1 MPTEELIVMGSS
13 IVNNP
18 IGYSSDPQGDE
29 NDGAYLTGG
38 TTVFD
43 NDAVVVFT
51 FENVTDGALSNS
63 SEVTG
68 ITVYAN
74 AADYVNG
81 EVLYDYE
88 YEAQSGGGW
97 GGRGG
102 GRGGGSNDNGQDIN
116 TSVHYMG
123 DNYLYFSA
131 SNFVSDDPDAPDL
144 TALFIT
150 PGVNIQ
156 DEFPIWLSHEN
167 DNDYNGDGLI
177 DSEEEGDG
185 IFEIDENNTFAE
197 KEISGAVCLTRGTL
211 IDTPEGPRFIETL
224 KVGELVHTLDNGPQ
238 EIRWI
243 GSRRVAAQG
252 ALTPIRIKAGALGN
266 LRDLTVSPNH
276 RMLIRGPL
284 AEVLF
289 GERDVLVAAKHL
301 VNDDTIRPI
310 EGAHVDYFHMLF
322 DRHEIIFAE
331 ACPTESLHPGKEAL
345 KAVDHTAR
353 AEILTL
359 FPELEHRQKTLSRY
373 ELKAWEAQALRKAG

>member
-18 IGYSSDPQGDE
+18 VGQSYDPRGDE

-38 TTVFD
+38 TSVFND
-43 NDAVVVFT
+43 DAVVVFT
-51 FENVTDGALSNS
+51 IENVHDGVLTNA

-81 EVLYDYE
+81 EVLYDYD
-88 YEAQSGGGW
+88 YQSSGGGHW
-97 GGRGG
+97 WW
-102 GRGGGSNDNGQDIN
+102 GGGSNDNGQDIN
-116 TSVHYMG
+116 TSVHHMG

-131 SNFVSDDPDAPDL
+131 SNFTSDDPNAPNL
-144 TALFIT
+144 SALFIT
-150 PGVNIQ
+150 PGVDIQ
-156 DEFPIWLSHEN
+156 DAFPIWLSHEN
-167 DNDYNGDGLI
+167 DNDYNGDGTI
-177 DSEEEGDG
+177 DAEEEGDG
-185 IFEIDENNTFAE
+185 VFEVDENNTFAE
-197 KEISGAVCLTRGTL
+197 AEIASAVCFARGTL

-224 KVGELVHTLDNGPQ
+224 RVGDRVHTLDHGPQ

-243 GSRRVAAQG
+243 GSRRVAAEG
-252 ALTPIRIKAGALGN
+252 ALASIRIKAGTLGN

-276 RMLIRGPL
+276 RMLIRGPM
-284 AEVLF
+284 AEMLF

-301 VNDDTIRPI
+301 VNDDTIRRVQ
-310 EGAHVDYFHMLF
+310 GGHVDYFHLLL

-331 ACPTESLHPGKEAL
+331 TCPTESLHPGCEAL
-345 KAVDHTAR
+345 KAVDAAAR

-359 FPELEHRQKTLSRY
+359 FPELETRQAALSRY
-373 ELKAWEAQALRKAG
+373 ELKAWEAQALRKVG

>member
-18 IGYSSDPQGDE
+18 IGYSQDPQGDA

-38 TTVFD
+38 DSIFEDDDVIVFVIDNVNSDGSLD
-43 NDAVVVFT
+43 ND
-51 FENVTDGALSNS
+51 
-63 SEVTG
+63 SEVVS
-68 ITVYAN
+68 IIVYDS

-81 EVLYDYE
+81 TVLYEYDYQ
-88 YEAQSGGGW
+88 AQSG

-102 GRGGGSNDNGQDIN
+102 GRGGSTTDNGENIN

-131 SNFVSDDPDAPDL
+131 SHFESDDPDAPDL

-150 PGVNIQ
+150 PGVDIQ

-167 DNDYNGDGLI
+167 DNDYNGDGTI
-177 DSEEEGDG
+177 DAEEEGDG
-185 IFEIDENNTFAE
+185 IFEVDENNTFAE
-197 KEISGAVCLTRGTL
+197 DAIAGAVCLTRGTL
-211 IDTPEGPRFIETL
+211 IDTPDGPRFIETL
-224 KVGELVHTLDNGPQ
+224 TVGDRVHTLDHGPQ

-243 GSRRVAAQG
+243 GSRRVTAEGTLA
-252 ALTPIRIKAGALGN
+252 PIRIKAGTLGN

-276 RMLIRGPL
+276 RMLIRGPR
-284 AEVLF
+284 AEMLF

-301 VNDDTIRPI
+301 VNDATIRAVP
-310 EGAHVDYFHMLF
+310 GGHVEYFHLLL
-322 DRHEIIFAE
+322 DHHEIIFAE
-331 ACPTESLHPGKEAL
+331 TCPTESLHPGEEAL
-345 KAVDHTAR
+345 KAVDETAR

-359 FPELEHRQKTLSRY
+359 FPELETRSSALSRY
-373 ELKAWEAQALRKAG
+373 ELKAWEAEALKQAS